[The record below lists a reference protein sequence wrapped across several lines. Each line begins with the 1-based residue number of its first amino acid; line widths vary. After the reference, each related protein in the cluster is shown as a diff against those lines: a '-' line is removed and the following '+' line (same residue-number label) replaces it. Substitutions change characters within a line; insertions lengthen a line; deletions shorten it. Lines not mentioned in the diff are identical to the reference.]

1 MDLDDYELSD
11 DLPSPSPP
19 SAESVSSTSSS
30 SSDSGDE
37 SVADAPPGPSN
48 VYTDGLPQASP
59 APVEVVTCMWGDC
72 GIQFDDLQ
80 PLIAHVHEHVG
91 VHKSTYT
98 CEWSTC
104 PRRGLSQTSRF
115 ALVSHLRSHTGEKPF
130 TCSLPECDKSF
141 TRSDALAKHMRLQHN
156 ISPPLPGRGNRKRK
170 RPEANTEVLVSTPVP
185 SLPDYPLEMAVKNE
199 GDEDP
204 RRLLRVDGVDDFTP
218 PPGMDQVLPPVDTPR
233 LSSFPIETSDDE
245 FLPPS
250 LLPHYDNETGM
261 VHGRPRM
268 MAKYLV
274 MKAKYKYALGEHELL
289 LDELE
294 VVKSEERRMR
304 KAKEEALNRVLEKE
318 IGESAESIT
327 HDIKIPFA
335 DVRVPADSL
344 GEAPDSLPQA
354 SVRRRRSVAQ

>member
-1 MDLDDYELSD
+1 MDLDDYDFSD
-11 DLPSPSPP
+11 DLPSPSPL

-37 SVADAPPGPSN
+37 SIADAATGPPN

-80 PLIAHVHEHVG
+80 PLISHVHEHVG

-130 TCSLPECDKSF
+130 TCTLPECDKSF

-170 RPEANTEVLVSTPVP
+170 RPEVAAEVLVSTPAP
-185 SLPDYPLEMAVKNE
+185 STSEYPLDMAVKNE

-204 RRLLRVDGVDDFTP
+204 RRLLRVDGGEDFTP
-218 PPGMDQVLPPVDTPR
+218 PPGVDQILPQDT
-233 LSSFPIETSDDE
+233 LHISSFPAESSDDE

-250 LLPHYDNETGM
+250 LLPHYDHETGL

-294 VVKSEERRMR
+294 VVRLEEMRMR
-304 KAKEEALNRVLEKE
+304 KAKEDALSTILQKE

-327 HDIKIPFA
+327 GDIKLPFG
-335 DVRVPADSL
+335 DVRMPLEALNGTPDQPAQPS
-344 GEAPDSLPQA
+344 G
-354 SVRRRRSVAQ
+354 RRRRSDVQ